1 MAAEVHLRYRG
12 KPPQVP
18 AIGEGR
24 NKCGFRMPQFTGD
37 LLHPRGIGRAFQ
49 DADRSG
55 VPAEREPGKGIYY
68 VQLVT
73 HDSGL
78 VRLANKVYGECN
90 DR

>member
-1 MAAEVHLRYRG
+1 
-12 KPPQVP
+12 
-18 AIGEGR
+18 
-24 NKCGFRMPQFTGD
+24 MPQFTGD

-78 VRLANKVYGECN
+78 VCRPIKYTGNAMTVNIG
-90 DR
+90 